1 MSPGFNS
8 NAEGGFL
15 DEDNEKVENIIDEEE
30 LFRLKALK
38 DLKRQYREA
47 FKDLKDFKSQAN
59 FV

>member
-1 MSPGFNS
+1 M
-8 NAEGGFL
+8 